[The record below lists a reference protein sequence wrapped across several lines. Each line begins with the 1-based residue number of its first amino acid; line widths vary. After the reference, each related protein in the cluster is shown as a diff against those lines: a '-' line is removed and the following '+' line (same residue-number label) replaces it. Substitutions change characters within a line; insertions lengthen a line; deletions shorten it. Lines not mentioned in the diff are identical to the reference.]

1 MANKIGPLIKVTSSA
16 RCLTAQRT
24 PSVRNKKTIQN
35 LPAIRLDGG
44 HCF

>member
-44 HCF
+44 QCF